1 MTAPDP
7 LSLLLALDNE
17 DQQRSWLQQHAPTRD
32 DALIAALDAEAQR
45 RWRSHPQ
52 TAFPVAHTVSLAA
65 DVWADQEIAAAG
77 MHLEANT
84 HWFAANHRAALD
96 VYQAAAA
103 LYQSLGLELAAAR
116 VAVGQIN
123 AMTYLGQYD
132 AALQLVDQAS
142 AIFQAE
148 NDQAALAK
156 MQLNRGTL
164 LYRLGRYQ
172 EALAA
177 YDIAQTTFAAQ
188 NDSYH
193 VAITQVNAANIH
205 MTLDNFAQA
214 EQQYQQ
220 AHSVFTAEA
229 MANLVALV
237 DHNLAELSFYQGEY
251 QQALQQFNGVRQL
264 FVAQGSPV
272 DVAYVDLYRS
282 DIYLA
287 LNLWT
292 EALELAVATR
302 PSFEN
307 AEMQW
312 ETGRLWLNEAAALA
326 HLSDGRTPDA
336 ALMQARAIFAQ
347 EGNPLWLAFTDL
359 YEAVFARQAGNFAWA
374 GQKADTA
381 VTTFRQIGL
390 ASRAAQALVVAG
402 QSALQADQLAE
413 AETLFHQAL
422 QELQPAELP
431 AISYA
436 CYDGLGQIAQQQGQ
450 TDTARAHYRVA
461 IAAIERMQAAIG
473 AEDYKIAFLSDKLRV
488 YEAHILLCLAAG
500 GEEDV
505 NEAFATVEQAKSRAL
520 LDLLEQEVNQATA
533 VGVDA
538 TLLTELERL
547 KRELNWYY
555 NRLHGGQTDSNERS
569 VQQMQQLT
577 TAVTEREQAIQ
588 QLLNRWRRDSATVP
602 NYPIWTISLPHIRGK
617 LRPGV
622 MVLEFYTTQTDI
634 LAFGISQETMW
645 SQRIHLPVGDLAEAL
660 GQLRF
665 QMNKFSYGSAYHGR
679 YADALYQSAADALH
693 QLYQLVL
700 APIAHLLT
708 AAELIII
715 PHGLLHY
722 IPFHA
727 LYDGRDHLLDHK
739 IISYAPS
746 ATVLHHM
753 ITQPDGDFP
762 TMPLI
767 MGLADEGIPFAQ
779 QEAESI
785 AGLFPEA
792 YVFLGEQATIG
803 NMTTHLP
810 DAGLL
815 HLSTHAAFRADNP
828 LFSALKLADGWLS
841 VNDFYHMADMP
852 PLVTLS
858 ACETGRYQVAV
869 GDELMGLSRGLFAAG
884 ARSVVVSL
892 WMVEDETTAC
902 LMQLFYAGLRRGEPV
917 HVALRQ
923 AQLFIRNE
931 SAHPY
936 YWSPFIVIGDIRN
949 PVSHKSVMVEG

>member
-7 LSLLLALDNE
+7 LSLLALEDE
-17 DQQRSWLQQHAPTRD
+17 DQQRSWLQQNAPTRD
-32 DALIAALDAEAQR
+32 DALIAALEAEAQR
-45 RWRSHPQ
+45 RWHSNPQ
-52 TAFPVAHTVSLAA
+52 TAFPVAHVVSLAA
-65 DVWADQEIAAAG
+65 NEWADQEIAAAG
-77 MHLEANT
+77 MHLEANA
-84 HWFAANHRAALD
+84 HWFTSNHRAALD
-96 VYQAAAA
+96 VYQAATT
-103 LYQSLGLELAAAR
+103 LYQSLGLKLAAAR
-116 VAVGQIN
+116 VAVGQLN
-123 AMTYLGQYD
+123 AMMYLGQYD
-132 AALQLVDQAS
+132 AGLQLADQAS
-142 AIFQAE
+142 AIFQAH
-148 NDQAALAK
+148 NDQTALAK
-156 MQLNRGTL
+156 MQLNRGTM
-164 LYRLGRYQ
+164 LYRLGQHQ

-177 YDIAQTTFAAQ
+177 YDAAQTTFAVQ
-188 NDSYH
+188 NDTYH

-220 AHSVFTAEA
+220 ARPIFAAAA
-229 MANLVALV
+229 MDNLVALV

-251 QQALQQFNGVRQL
+251 QQALQQFDAVRQL

-292 EALELAVATR
+292 EALALAVATR
-302 PSFEN
+302 PSFAA
-307 AEMQW
+307 AEMRW
-312 ETGRLWLNEAAALA
+312 EMGRLWLNEAVALA
-326 HLSDGRTPDA
+326 HLADGRTPDA
-336 ALMQARAIFAQ
+336 ALSQAHTIFAQ

-359 YEAVFARQAGNFAWA
+359 YEAVFARRVGNFVLA

-381 VTTFRQIGL
+381 VAAFRQIGL
-390 ASRAAQALVVAG
+390 SSRAAQSLVVAG
-402 QSALQADQLAE
+402 QAALQAGQLAE
-413 AETLFHQAL
+413 AETLFNQAL
-422 QELQPAELP
+422 QELQPSGLP

-436 CYDGLGQIAQQQGQ
+436 CYDGLGQIAQQRGQ
-450 TDTARAHYRVA
+450 ADDARAHYRTA

-500 GEEDV
+500 GEEDI

-520 LDLLEQEVNQATA
+520 LDLLEQEVNRATA
-533 VGVDA
+533 VGADA

-547 KRELNWYY
+547 KHELNWYY

-588 QLLNRWRRDSATVP
+588 HLLNRWRRDSAALP
-602 NYPIWTISLPHIRGK
+602 SYPIWTISLPHIRGK
-617 LRPGV
+617 LPPGT
-622 MVLEFYTTQTDI
+622 MVLEFYTTQSDI
-634 LAFGISQETMW
+634 LVFGISLETVW
-645 SQRIHLPVGDLAEAL
+645 SQRIHLSAAELAEAL

-665 QMNKFSYGSAYHGR
+665 QMNKFSYGSDYHGR
-679 YADALYQSAADALH
+679 YAAALRQSADDALH

-700 APIAHLLT
+700 APIASLLT
-708 AAELIII
+708 ADELIII

-722 IPFHA
+722 VPFHA
-727 LYDGRDHLLDHK
+727 LHDGRDHLLDHK
-739 IISYAPS
+739 TISYAPS

-753 ITQPDGDFP
+753 ITQDDGDYP
-762 TMPLI
+762 TTPLI
-767 MGLADEGIPFAQ
+767 MGLDDETIPFAQ

-792 YVFLGEQATIG
+792 HVYLGEQATIG
-803 NMTTHLP
+803 NMTAHLP

-815 HLSTHAAFRADNP
+815 HLSTHATFRADNP

-884 ARSVVVSL
+884 ARTVVVSL
-892 WMVEDETTAC
+892 WMVEDETTAR

-923 AQLFIRNE
+923 AQLFIRKE
-931 SAHPY
+931 SSHPY
-936 YWSPFIVIGDIRN
+936 YWSPFIVIGDVRN
-949 PVSHKSVMVEG
+949 PVSQKTVLVEG